1 MVNMV
6 MVVFD
11 TVTRLGYTPSDAI
24 NKSLRS
30 PKEIAKDIKSMLEGN
45 ANTKNFSSLCEFD
58 SVESGF
64 DIIAA
69 HESVISEGKRKGI
82 ELYIG
87 GI

>member
-1 MVNMV
+1 VVNMV

-11 TVTRLGYTPSDAI
+11 TLTRLGYNPSDAI
-24 NKSLRS
+24 NEEVKSL
-30 PKEIAKDIKSMLEGN
+30 KEIGKDIKSMLEGN

-69 HESVISEGKRKGI
+69 HESIISEGKRKGI